1 MYEFTPLKLSQK
13 SHFKTKRKKRE
24 KLLQRNTYTSILHRV
39 FGLENMKLKVLLNPQ
54 CLHPCPPLINYEK
67 SKVSFCKIIK
77 STHEKKNAN
86 IQSDE
91 QLLLKKKKEKTN
103 EFLCNYFACMCSIST
118 ES

>member
-1 MYEFTPLKLSQK
+1 
-13 SHFKTKRKKRE
+13 
-24 KLLQRNTYTSILHRV
+24 
-39 FGLENMKLKVLLNPQ
+39 MKLKVLLNPQ

-91 QLLLKKKKEKTN
+91 QLLLKKRRRKKQMNFCAIILPVCVVLVQNHDYYYVFATN
-103 EFLCNYFACMCSIST
+103 NTCCKML
-118 ES
+118 

>member
-1 MYEFTPLKLSQK
+1 
-13 SHFKTKRKKRE
+13 
-24 KLLQRNTYTSILHRV
+24 
-39 FGLENMKLKVLLNPQ
+39 MKLKVLLNPQ

-91 QLLLKKKKEKTN
+91 QLLLKKRRKKQMNFCAIILPVCVVLVQNHDYYYVFTTN
-103 EFLCNYFACMCSIST
+103 NTCCKVL
-118 ES
+118 

>member
-1 MYEFTPLKLSQK
+1 
-13 SHFKTKRKKRE
+13 
-24 KLLQRNTYTSILHRV
+24 
-39 FGLENMKLKVLLNPQ
+39 MKLKSPSQ
-54 CLHPCPPLINYEK
+54 PHCLHPCPPLINYEK

-91 QLLLKKKKEKTN
+91 QLLLKKRRKNKLI
-103 EFLCNYFACMCSIST
+103 FVQLFACMCSIST